1 MRELD
6 DGAIDAA
13 IEAFSS
19 CPSPTSAMAFEHWHG
34 MATRVGVSET
44 AVSTR
49 EPGYNFL
56 ITSVWTDPGVTD
68 ENIAWTRST
77 FSAMKPYFAGGRWLN
92 YLEDD
97 DADDAVRAAYGP
109 NYSRLAEI
117 KRQYDPD
124 NVFRMNFNIDPAP
137 A

>member
-1 MRELD
+1 MRGLD
-6 DGAIDAA
+6 DGAMDAM
-13 IEAFSS
+13 IEAFGS
-19 CPSPTSAMAFEHWHG
+19 CPSPMTYMSIEHWHG

-56 ITSVWTDPGVTD
+56 ITSVWTDPAVTD

-77 FSAMKPYFAGGRWLN
+77 FSALKPYFAHQRWLN
-92 YLEDD
+92 YLEND
-97 DADDAVRAAYGP
+97 DAEDAIREAYGP
-109 NYSRLAEI
+109 NFSRLAEV
-117 KRQYDPD
+117 KRRYDPD
-124 NVFRMNFNIDPAP
+124 NVFRLNFNIEPAP